1 MDMTKEALKKLCKE
15 NSLYNT
21 PHINDRLYLHYKGFK
36 SIENLDEYTGLKC
49 LWLEGNGFLKIE
61 GLNKCTQ
68 LKTLYLHENIIEVI
82 ECLDNLVDLDN
93 INLSKNFIRKIEGLT
108 HNKKLTTLNLAN
120 NHLSTYDGIVELLNY
135 PSLQTVDL
143 QHNRIDDPAVV
154 DIFAQMSNLRVLYLL
169 GNPCVKQIKH
179 YRKTVISRC
188 KDLRYLDDRPV
199 FDDER
204 RRVDA
209 WAAAFNAEGGN
220 LDLANEAERLEIKQI
235 RKEKD
240 EKDEHNFK
248 AFELMMK
255 EGQEIRRVREAAE
268 AAERVANGE
277 DPKEITD
284 YTPGEVNKFSGEEI
298 IPVPESDEVRKLREA
313 RWKSVEQD
321 VTKRTAISTVNDT
334 KDKQSTNTP
343 IVSDSSKDIFTD
355 IDSLQGNIPEP
366 PVNNWKKM
374 TITEEIDDDDDDDKI
389 DPPVPPIQSKI
400 TPPPPPPSNN
410 IDSTDLCELD

>member
-1 MDMTKEALKKLCKE
+1 MEMTKEALKKQCKE

-36 SIENLDEYTGLKC
+36 SIENLEEYTGLKA

-61 GLNKCTQ
+61 GLDKCTQ
-68 LKTLYLHENIIEVI
+68 LRTLYLHENIIETI
-82 ECLDNLVDLDN
+82 EGLDNLLELDN
-93 INLSKNFIRKIEGLT
+93 INLSKNFIRKVEGLSQC
-108 HNKKLTTLNLAN
+108 KLLTSLNLAN

-154 DIFAQMSNLRVLYLL
+154 EIFAQMPALRVLYLM

-179 YRKTVISRC
+179 YRKTIISKC

-248 AFELMMK
+248 AFELMMR
-255 EGQEIRRVREAAE
+255 EGQEIRRVREAEE
-268 AAERVANGE
+268 AAEREANGE
-277 DPKEITD
+277 EPKVISD

-298 IPVPESDEVRKLREA
+298 VPVPESDEIRLLREA
-313 RWKSVEQD
+313 RWKAVEQD
-321 VTKRTAISTVNDT
+321 VTKRTAVEKNKENS
-334 KDKQSTNTP
+334 KP
-343 IVSDSSKDIFTD
+343 IVSDSSKEIFTD
-355 IDSLQGNIPEP
+355 IVSQDDIPEP
-366 PVNNWKKM
+366 PVKNWKKM
-374 TITEEIDDDDDDDKI
+374 SISEESDDDDDNDTSNVDGNKI
-389 DPPVPPIQSKI
+389 VSPVLPIQNSM
-400 TPPPPPPSNN
+400 PPLPPS
-410 IDSTDLCELD
+410 IFDATDLCELD